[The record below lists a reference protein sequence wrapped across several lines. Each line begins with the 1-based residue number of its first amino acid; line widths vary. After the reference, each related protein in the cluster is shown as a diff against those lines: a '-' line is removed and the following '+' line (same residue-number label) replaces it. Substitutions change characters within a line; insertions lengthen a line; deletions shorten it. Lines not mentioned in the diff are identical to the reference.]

1 MLQIQNLTHRYPNG
15 VVALDDVSLEIGAGM
30 FGLLGPNG
38 AGKSTLMRVV
48 ATLQTPTSG
57 KCGSAILM
65 LSPIQNSCGARLAIC
80 RKISAS
86 TRA

>member
-38 AGKSTLMRVV
+38 AGKST
-48 ATLQTPTSG
+48 
-57 KCGSAILM
+57 SAILM
-65 LSPIQNSCGARLAIC
+65 LSPIQNFCGARLAIC

-86 TRA
+86 IRASALKACWITSPC